1 MGLLHLLFTLRSTL
15 ARATLL
21 ARSARVPKRLKW
33 IAIALAILIISPLNI
48 LGDIPFLGFLDDAA
62 LLGFLLQWFVKTAGA
77 FEAGEDP
84 IAP

>member
-33 IAIALAILIISPLNI
+33 IAIALAILII
-48 LGDIPFLGFLDDAA
+48 
-62 LLGFLLQWFVKTAGA
+62 
-77 FEAGEDP
+77 
-84 IAP
+84 